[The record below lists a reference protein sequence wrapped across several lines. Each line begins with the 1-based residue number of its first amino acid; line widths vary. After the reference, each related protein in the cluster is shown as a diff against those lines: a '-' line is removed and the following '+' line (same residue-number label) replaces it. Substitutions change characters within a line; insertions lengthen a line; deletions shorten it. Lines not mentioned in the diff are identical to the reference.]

1 MQVKIIAECSKESI
15 LQYFC
20 PSFSY
25 HLSLRS
31 LFCLFLSG
39 HFTQVLLY
47 SKQFLSLSSNLLL
60 PDGVPADRQRA
71 NFTVRIFRA
80 EGLPKMNTGV
90 MASVKKALT
99 GEGKDLVD
107 PYVQVSFAGHKV
119 GCSAHIAT

>member
-1 MQVKIIAECSKESI
+1 M
-15 LQYFC
+15 
-20 PSFSY
+20 
-25 HLSLRS
+25 
-31 LFCLFLSG
+31 
-39 HFTQVLLY
+39 LLVWC
-47 SKQFLSLSSNLLL
+47 FRNLLL

-71 NFTVRIFRA
+71 NFSIRIYKA

-119 GCSAHIAT
+119 WSCYGKLSYLTLSSIYTRFNTLKKKALGKYCGKR

>member
-1 MQVKIIAECSKESI
+1 MCSDAHSI
-15 LQYFC
+15 TLSCLDSYIYIFKFKGATLFAYF
-20 PSFSY
+20 
-25 HLSLRS
+25 
-31 LFCLFLSG
+31 
-39 HFTQVLLY
+39 
-47 SKQFLSLSSNLLL
+47 SNLLL

-71 NFTVRIFRA
+71 NFTVRIFKA

-119 GCSAHIAT
+119 

>member
-1 MQVKIIAECSKESI
+1 MWVDANW
-15 LQYFC
+15 
-20 PSFSY
+20 
-25 HLSLRS
+25 
-31 LFCLFLSG
+31 
-39 HFTQVLLY
+39 LY
-47 SKQFLSLSSNLLL
+47 SKHFLFLFSNLLL

-119 GCSAHIAT
+119 CCSVHIAT

>member
-1 MQVKIIAECSKESI
+1 MFFHQALDMV
-15 LQYFC
+15 
-20 PSFSY
+20 
-25 HLSLRS
+25 
-31 LFCLFLSG
+31 LF
-39 HFTQVLLY
+39 TR
-47 SKQFLSLSSNLLL
+47 NLLL

-71 NFTVRIFRA
+71 NFTVRVFKA

-119 GCSAHIAT
+119 STFPCL